1 MLGVGVHIMRR
12 TSALRQRYVIAVV
25 GRTNVTPTNGTIVF
39 TARRNLDVIATGDV
53 TIVSVT
59 RSNDA
64 LFGGVQLRQHSV
76 VISCANGG
84 AGSVIINGI
93 SDIVS
98 LGNHAGAANPT
109 VNFYTGADAS
119 APRVMLSING
129 FPVNL
134 EKVRQSAVYSN
145 ILSITGNRPL
155 PVNLRYLRLQGA
167 NVSFSIPGN
176 FPNSLTFIHLEFV
189 ACTITSPLPE
199 SLQFLYVTGHSI
211 NWLVTGSFPPALN
224 NITISSDNFNISNI
238 IIEQLTYIYLEG
250 DNIFINSSA
259 PLNPSANY
267 IYINGGNINWTGDVF
282 GRVTGTPKPNLSM
295 LHFPNYRNP
304 SDTLTYTN
312 LLNMLNSILVN
323 CGNVPVGI
331 TIRENPPANVTAIA
345 AAAPNQFGT
354 DPEKCKY
361 FINLIKST
369 KGVTTF
375 TLNTTNI

>member
-1 MLGVGVHIMRR
+1 MLGVGVHIVRR

-98 LGNHAGAANPT
+98 LGNHAGAVHPT
-109 VNFYTGADAS
+109 VNFYTGADAN
-119 APRVMLSING
+119 APRVVLSINE
-129 FPVNL
+129 FPINL

-155 PVNLRYLRLQGA
+155 PVNLRYLRLHGA

-176 FPNSLTFIHLEFV
+176 LPNSLTYIQLEGV
-189 ACTITSPLPE
+189 ACSITSPLPE
-199 SLQFLYVTGHSI
+199 SLQFLIIAGNSV
-211 NWLVTGSFPPALN
+211 NWTVTGSYPIALGYILIESN
-224 NITISSDNFNISNI
+224 GVSISNI
-238 IIEQLTYIYLEG
+238 IVEQLAYMYLKGE
-250 DNIFINSSA
+250 NIFINSSA
-259 PLNPSANY
+259 PLNPGATY
-267 IYINGGNINWTGDVF
+267 IYINGTNINWIGDVF
-282 GRVTGTPKPNLSM
+282 GRVTGTPKPNFSM
-295 LHFPNYRNP
+295 LHFINYRNP

-312 LLNMLNSILVN
+312 LLNMLNSILFN
-323 CGNVPVGI
+323 CGTVPS
-331 TIRENPPANVTAIA
+331 TIVIGENPPANVTAIA

-375 TLNTTNI
+375 TLNATNI